1 METETKILQ
10 DKIKELS
17 GTIILLKHNI
27 DTLVSESESYDELL
41 SEFQKVRVINMELEK
56 KNDKVKEHV
65 MSLLKE
71 MYPLWDAS
79 YIKLREDK
87 NQ

>member
-1 METETKILQ
+1 MRSNINIINMETETKVLQ

-71 MYPLWDAS
+71 
-79 YIKLREDK
+79 IKINNIK
-87 NQ
+87 

>member
-17 GTIILLKHNI
+17 STIILLKHNI

-41 SEFQKVRVINMELEK
+41 TEFQKVRSINMELEK
-56 KNDKVKEHV
+56 KNDKVKEHT

-71 MYPLWDAS
+71 MHPLWDAS

>member
-17 GTIILLKHNI
+17 STIIRLSLNI
-27 DTLVSESESYDELL
+27 DKLVSESESYDELL
-41 SEFQKVRVINMELEK
+41 TEFQKVRSINMELEK
-56 KNDKVKEHV
+56 KNDKVKEHT

-71 MYPLWDAS
+71 MHPLWDAS

-87 NQ
+87 NK

>member
-1 METETKILQ
+1 METETKVLQ

-17 GTIILLKHNI
+17 GTIDLLKHNI
-27 DTLVSESESYDELL
+27 DMLENEKENYDELL
-41 SEFQKVRVINMELEK
+41 SEFHTVRVINMELKK

-71 MYPLWDAS
+71 IYP
-79 YIKLREDK
+79 II
-87 NQ
+87 

>member
-17 GTIILLKHNI
+17 STIIRLSLNI
-27 DTLVSESESYDELL
+27 DKLVSESESYDELL
-41 SEFQKVRVINMELEK
+41 TEFQKVRSINMELEK
-56 KNDKVKEHV
+56 KNDKVKEHT

-71 MYPLWDAS
+71 MHPLWDAS